1 MTVALWIGT
10 MAATIVI
17 TIVVFGAAVRS
28 YVAAL
33 IIESREWQ
41 RRAEAA
47 ESEIEAH
54 LATEV
59 RLVPLDPQD
68 DLDVFL
74 KGMPGLEG
82 ME

>member
-10 MAATIVI
+10 MAATIII
-17 TIVVFGAAVRS
+17 TVVVFGAAVRS

-41 RRAEAA
+41 RRAMMAEA
-47 ESEIEAH
+47 EIEAH
-54 LATEV
+54 MGNDV
-59 RLVPLDPQD
+59 RLVPIDPQD

-74 KGMPGLEG
+74 KGMGDEV
-82 ME
+82 